1 MEKIMIKHIQKK
13 GKRIDIDFDITDG
26 LKKYFLPKQHFFIE
40 YTEDIERVP
49 DSIAI
54 IPLLANLLP
63 FSWLT
68 NSIVWVNELDKN
80 FWNMIPYL
88 KRAFSEMY
96 HYNFQTEGELIVA
109 KLMDNTYSTENKYI
123 TLFTGGVDAM
133 TTYLRHEGKKP
144 ILFNV
149 NGWYTNDITEDKV
162 YDSDKKAIGNF
173 ADKEK
178 IDFCLARS
186 NFAKLINA
194 NSMNKEFAKKFK
206 ASWWFGFQ
214 HSLAFL
220 GAAAILGYIHK
231 VKSIY
236 IGSSYTFGQ
245 EVRCVSDPR
254 IDNCFRCASMECL
267 HDGYELSRQD
277 KVELLVKIQKKR
289 KCEIPLQVCSFNAG
303 NCCMCEKCFRTM
315 LAIQAEGGDIF
326 QFGFNIKDTMTKCVN
341 KFLENNILEL
351 DKEHMVFW
359 KDILER
365 MKENYDIL
373 PEKQVCDFLENYP
386 FEKKKKSFLKNYYR
400 KNFFKIVKRKLGM

>member
-133 TTYLRHEGKKP
+133 TTYLRHEEKKP

-231 VKSIY
+231 
-236 IGSSYTFGQ
+236 
-245 EVRCVSDPR
+245 
-254 IDNCFRCASMECL
+254 
-267 HDGYELSRQD
+267 
-277 KVELLVKIQKKR
+277 
-289 KCEIPLQVCSFNAG
+289 
-303 NCCMCEKCFRTM
+303 
-315 LAIQAEGGDIF
+315 
-326 QFGFNIKDTMTKCVN
+326 
-341 KFLENNILEL
+341 
-351 DKEHMVFW
+351 
-359 KDILER
+359 
-365 MKENYDIL
+365 
-373 PEKQVCDFLENYP
+373 
-386 FEKKKKSFLKNYYR
+386 
-400 KNFFKIVKRKLGM
+400 